1 MRIRVLTA
9 ASLAAFVSALHA
21 DGPKDNLPDNV
32 RPIPPPGIEV
42 PAKDAAEIG
51 QGLRKLGAEV
61 EALRRSLKSRPALL
75 ELLPDVEIFH
85 KAVRYALEYNEFFKT
100 NELAAAKALLKT
112 AGERAQALREGN
124 APWTNATGLVVRGFR
139 SRIDGSVQPYG
150 LVVPESA
157 RTGLPSRLDIWFHG
171 RGETLSEVNFLTDHQ
186 RNPGQFTPPNTIV
199 LHVYNRYCNP
209 ARFAGETDV
218 FEALEHTRTS
228 YPVDENRV
236 LVRGFSMGGAS
247 CWGFATHHAWRW
259 AAAAPGAGFSETVEF
274 LKVFQDE
281 TLRPTWWEKKL
292 WRLYDATDCAL
303 NLCNVPTVAYS
314 GEEDRQKQAADAME
328 KAMAKEG
335 LRLTH
340 LVGPKTGHKYEPA
353 TKAELERRID
363 AIADQGRNPVPARV
377 KFTTFT
383 LRYNRMFW
391 VVVDGLEQ
399 HWERARCEAE
409 FSLADNTI
417 VATTKGVTALSFVFE
432 PAQYPLD
439 GLKRARLVVD
449 GQRIEAPAAFS
460 DRSFAVH
467 LRKAGRTWK
476 LALTSDDGSL
486 AKRHGL
492 QGPIDDAFMDSFIM
506 VFPTGRPMN
515 DQVGAWT
522 ATERGHAVEHWR
534 RQFRGEPR
542 IKDDHDVTPEDMAS
556 HHLILWG
563 DPQRNEVIKRI
574 ADKLPIKWDE
584 QGIRVGKE
592 SYNAGHHVP
601 VMIHPNPLSP
611 KRYVV
616 INSGFTYRE
625 YDYLNNARQTPKLPD
640 WAIIDISQP
649 ITSRAPGRVV
659 TAGFFGEKW
668 ELKP

>member
-1 MRIRVLTA
+1 MRFVVPPA
-9 ASLAAFVSALHA
+9 AALVCCLVSLHA
-21 DGPKDNLPDNV
+21 DGPKDNIPDNV

-42 PAKDAAEIG
+42 PAGEAAEIG
-51 QGLRKLGAEV
+51 QGLRKLGAEI
-61 EALRRSLKSRPALL
+61 EGLRRSLRTRPALL
-75 ELLPDVEIFH
+75 DLLPDVEIFH

-112 AGERAQALREGN
+112 AGERAQALREGH

-157 RTGLPSRLDIWFHG
+157 RAGLPSRLDIWFHG
-171 RGETLSEVNFLTDHQ
+171 RGETLSEVNFLADHQ

-199 LHVYNRYCNP
+199 LRVYNRYCNP

-218 FEALEHTRTS
+218 FEAFEHARKS
-228 YPVDENRV
+228 YLVDDNRV

-259 AAAAPGAGFSETVEF
+259 AAAAPGAGFSETAEF

-292 WRLYDATDCAL
+292 WRLYDATDYAL
-303 NLCNVPTVAYS
+303 NLYNVPTVAYS

-353 TKAELERRID
+353 TKAELERRVD
-363 AIADQGRNPVPARV
+363 AIAEQGRNPVPARV

-391 VVVDGLEQ
+391 LVVDGLEQ
-399 HWERARCEAE
+399 HWERARCDAE
-409 FSLADNTI
+409 FSVADNTI
-417 VATTKGVTALSFVFE
+417 AATTKGVTALSFVFE
-432 PAQYPLD
+432 PGQYPLD
-439 GLKRARLVVD
+439 PAKRAKLVVD

-460 DRSFAVH
+460 DRSFTAH
-467 LRKAGRTWK
+467 LRKSGRTWK
-476 LALTSDDGSL
+476 LAPAADDGSL

-542 IKDDHDVTPEDMAS
+542 IKDDHDVTPEDMAAN
-556 HHLILWG
+556 HLILWG

-574 ADKLPIKWDE
+574 ADKLPIKWGE
-584 QGIRVGKE
+584 QSIRVGKE

-601 VMIHPNPLSP
+601 VLIYPNPLNP
-611 KRYVV
+611 TRYVV

-659 TAGFFGEKW
+659 AAGFFGEKW